1 MAGKARSLPR
11 KDLEF
16 MANDIGPELVEL
28 MEPQDLI
35 KNMNPKKQK
44 RLLSLFTP
52 KERLADLTPEQ
63 RLANL
68 TPEERLADLTPEE
81 ILKGMS
87 PEKQKAFLD
96 SLQKIYPAAA
106 IDEKQPNGESN
117 HEGGMNFDH

>member
-63 RLANL
+63 RLA
-68 TPEERLADLTPEE
+68 DLTPEE
-81 ILKGMS
+81 FLKGMS
-87 PEKQKAFLD
+87 PEKQKAFWD
-96 SLQKIYPAAA
+96 SLLKIYPAAA
-106 IDEKQPNGESN
+106 TDEKHPNGESN
-117 HEGGMNFDH
+117 Y

>member
-52 KERLADLTPEQ
+52 KERLADLTPK
-63 RLANL
+63 
-68 TPEERLADLTPEE
+68 ERLADLTPEQRLADLTPE
-81 ILKGMS
+81 EFLKGMS
-87 PEKQKAFLD
+87 PEKQKAFWD
-96 SLQKIYPAAA
+96 SLLKIYPVAAT
-106 IDEKQPNGESN
+106 DEEHPNGESN
-117 HEGGMNFDH
+117 Y

>member
-52 KERLADLTPEQ
+52 KERLADLTPE
-63 RLANL
+63 
-68 TPEERLADLTPEE
+68 EF
-81 ILKGMS
+81 LKGMS
-87 PEKQKAFLD
+87 PEKQKAFWD
-96 SLQKIYPAAA
+96 SLLKIYPVAAT
-106 IDEKQPNGESN
+106 DEEHPNGESN
-117 HEGGMNFDH
+117 HEGGMNLDH

>member
-16 MANDIGPELVEL
+16 IANDIGRELIEV
-28 MEPQDLI
+28 MEPEDVI
-35 KNMNPKKQK
+35 EGMNPKKQK

-52 KERLADLTPEQ
+52 EDRLADLTPEQ
-63 RLANL
+63 
-68 TPEERLADLTPEE
+68 RLADLTPEE

-87 PEKQKAFLD
+87 PEKQKAFLG

-117 HEGGMNFDH
+117 H